1 MSSSCDK
8 RVWWKNEGGAGE
20 RRSTYSGPVCRRARS
35 GGAGARR
42 TEEIGRSTL
51 RAGICSRVLSAEWE
65 ALCANG
71 FEYPEQD

>member
-35 GGAGARR
+35 ETNGGDWQEHLESGDMFES
-42 TEEIGRSTL
+42 TVGRMGSVV
-51 RAGICSRVLSAEWE
+51 CKRV
-65 ALCANG
+65 
-71 FEYPEQD
+71 